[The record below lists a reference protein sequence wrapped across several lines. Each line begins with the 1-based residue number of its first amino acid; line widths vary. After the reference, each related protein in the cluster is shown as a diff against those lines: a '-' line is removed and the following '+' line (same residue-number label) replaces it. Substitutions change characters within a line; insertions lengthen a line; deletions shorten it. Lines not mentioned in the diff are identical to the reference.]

1 MSKTTIPLGTGVTGT
16 LGVSNGGTG
25 LSSGTFTGSTTLAS
39 AADNGK
45 ILQYKRTVLSSSV
58 TRTGTSFSSVMTDT
72 ITCSSTS
79 TYLLVICTVNYRM
92 NCNDNTS
99 NPYGNIR
106 LVATPS
112 GGSKDTK
119 ADQGLYDINSSGAT
133 NIVRDY
139 SGALSAYWNPN
150 TTNQITIGM
159 DNAMGAATGS
169 MTVFGSNQTTNATAF
184 NIFEVS
190 A

>member
-1 MSKTTIPLGTGVTGT
+1 MYLMV
-16 LGVSNGGTG
+16 
-25 LSSGTFTGSTTLAS
+25 
-39 AADNGK
+39 
-45 ILQYKRTVLSSSV
+45 
-58 TRTGTSFSSVMTDT
+58 VMTDT

-139 SGALSAYWNPN
+139 SVLFQLIG
-150 TTNQITIGM
+150 TQIQQIKLL
-159 DNAMGAATGS
+159 
-169 MTVFGSNQTTNATAF
+169 
-184 NIFEVS
+184 
-190 A
+190 

>member
-1 MSKTTIPLGTGVTGT
+1 MK
-16 LGVSNGGTG
+16 
-25 LSSGTFTGSTTLAS
+25 
-39 AADNGK
+39 
-45 ILQYKRTVLSSSV
+45 
-58 TRTGTSFSSVMTDT
+58 
-72 ITCSSTS
+72 
-79 TYLLVICTVNYRM
+79 
-92 NCNDNTS
+92 CNDNTS

-150 TTNQITIGM
+150 TTNQITVGM
-159 DNAMGAATGS
+159 DNAMGASTGS